1 MHVDLDAF
9 YASVEQLRRPEL
21 RGKPVIV
28 GGAGV
33 EGERGVVAATSYE
46 AGPFGVR
53 SAMPLSRARRLCP
66 PAVVIP
72 CDFPA
77 YREASKSVFA
87 ILDRYSPVIEPI
99 ALDEAYLDLTGE
111 DALMGPADSVAVRL
125 RDEVKSR
132 CGLDLSIGV
141 ASCKL
146 VAKVASELRKPRG
159 LVVVPPGEEA
169 SFLAP
174 LPLSRLPGCG
184 PATAVKLERVGV
196 RTIGDLAALP
206 DPLLG
211 ELFGQ
216 YGRAL
221 GSHAR
226 GIDASPVMP
235 PGDPKSIS
243 REITFDRDVSDAR
256 KVRETALGLL
266 QDVGQ
271 SLRAHGL
278 SARTVLLK
286 IRYQPFDTQSRQ
298 ATLPYPTDRAD
309 QLARPPRPLLEPQPA
324 APPPPPPLG
333 AGPSTLQPAPP
344 HLDPPEGEVIATA
357 RIAGIQAAK
366 RTSDL
371 IPMCHPLSLT
381 LIDVDCVAD
390 DRLPGIRIESR
401 VRCEGKTGA
410 EMEAL
415 TAVAVAA
422 LTVVDMAKS
431 ADRWMAIEGVELV
444 EKGGGKSGDLR
455 RPARFRS

>member
-28 GGAGV
+28 GGSGV
-33 EGERGVVAATSYE
+33 VGERGVVAAASYE
-46 AGPFGVR
+46 ARPFGVR
-53 SAMPLSRARRLCP
+53 SAMPLTRARRLCP
-66 PAVVIP
+66 NAIFIP

-87 ILDRYSPVIEPI
+87 ILDHYSPVIEPI

-111 DALMGPADSVAVRL
+111 EALMGQPDAVAHRL
-125 RDEVKSR
+125 RDEVKAR

-159 LVVVPPGEEA
+159 LVVVNPGTEA

-174 LPLSRLPGCG
+174 LPLGKLPGCG
-184 PATAVKLERVGV
+184 PATVARLERFGA
-196 RTIGDLAALP
+196 RTVGDLAALP

-216 YGRAL
+216 YGRLL
-221 GSHAR
+221 GAHAR

-243 REITFDRDVSDAR
+243 REVTFDRDQRDPAR
-256 KVRETALGLL
+256 VRETALGLL

-271 SLRAHGL
+271 SLRAHGM
-278 SARTVLLK
+278 SARTVVLK

-298 ATLPYPTDRAD
+298 ATLPYPTDRDD
-309 QLARPPRPLLEPQPA
+309 QLAQALRQLLETQLDPSRPIR
-324 APPPPPPLG
+324 LIG
-333 AGPSTLQPAPP
+333 AGVSNLEAGATQLNLLETRSSRLAL
-344 HLDPPEGEVIATA
+344 LDEQLDELRGRYGDHVIARGAAA
-357 RIAGIQAAK
+357 RPHQK
-366 RTSDL
+366 DVRRDDL
-371 IPMCHPLSLT
+371 
-381 LIDVDCVAD
+381 D
-390 DRLPGIRIESR
+390 
-401 VRCEGKTGA
+401 
-410 EMEAL
+410 AL
-415 TAVAVAA
+415 
-422 LTVVDMAKS
+422 
-431 ADRWMAIEGVELV
+431 R
-444 EKGGGKSGDLR
+444 
-455 RPARFRS
+455 

>member
-33 EGERGVVAATSYE
+33 EGERGVVAAASYE
-46 AGPFGVR
+46 ARPFGVR

-66 PAVVIP
+66 NAVVIP

-159 LVVVPPGEEA
+159 LVVVPAGTEA

-174 LPLSRLPGCG
+174 LPLAKLPGCG
-184 PATAVKLERVGV
+184 PATVVRLERVGG
-196 RTIGDLAALP
+196 RTVGDLAALP

-211 ELFGQ
+211 GLFGQ
-216 YGRAL
+216 YGRLL
-221 GSHAR
+221 GAHAR
-226 GIDASPVMP
+226 GIDPSPVLP
-235 PGDPKSIS
+235 PGEPKSIS
-243 REITFDRDVSDAR
+243 REVTFDRDV
-256 KVRETALGLL
+256 REAGKSPAKGLGLL
-266 QDVGQ
+266 QDVAPN
-271 SLRAHGL
+271 LPAPGL
-278 SARTVLLK
+278 SAPPGGLK
-286 IRYQPFDTQSRQ
+286 IRDP
-298 ATLPYPTDRAD
+298 TLP
-309 QLARPPRPLLEPQPA
+309 PP
-324 APPPPPPLG
+324 
-333 AGPSTLQPAPP
+333 
-344 HLDPPEGEVIATA
+344 
-357 RIAGIQAAK
+357 
-366 RTSDL
+366 
-371 IPMCHPLSLT
+371 
-381 LIDVDCVAD
+381 
-390 DRLPGIRIESR
+390 
-401 VRCEGKTGA
+401 
-410 EMEAL
+410 
-415 TAVAVAA
+415 
-422 LTVVDMAKS
+422 
-431 ADRWMAIEGVELV
+431 
-444 EKGGGKSGDLR
+444 
-455 RPARFRS
+455 FRQG

>member
-33 EGERGVVAATSYE
+33 PAERGVVAAASYE
-46 AGPFGVR
+46 ARPFGVR

-66 PAVVIP
+66 NAIFVP

-87 ILDRYSPVIEPI
+87 ILDRYSPIIEPI

-111 DALMGPADSVAVRL
+111 DALMGPPDTVALRL
-125 RDEVKSR
+125 RDEVKAS

-159 LVVVPPGEEA
+159 LVVVRAGEEA
-169 SFLAP
+169 AFLAP

-184 PATAVKLERVGV
+184 PATAVRLERVGV
-196 RTIGDLAALP
+196 RTVGELAALP

-216 YGRAL
+216 YGRQL
-221 GSHAR
+221 GAHAR
-226 GIDASPVMP
+226 GIDPSPVMP

-243 REITFDRDVSDAR
+243 REVTFDRDVTDTS
-256 KVRETALGLL
+256 KVRETALALL

-278 SARTVLLK
+278 SARTVVLK
-286 IRYQPFDTQSRQ
+286 IRYQPFDTLSRQ
-298 ATLPYPTDRAD
+298 ATLPYPTDRDD
-309 QLARPPRPLLEPQPA
+309 QLAGALRQLLQTQLDPARPIRLIGAGVSNLEPGATQLSLLENRSSRLAMLDEQLDELRGRYGDHVIARGPA
-324 APPPPPPLG
+324 AR
-333 AGPSTLQPAPP
+333 P
-344 HLDPPEGEVIATA
+344 HQKDIRRDDLD
-357 RIAGIQAAK
+357 
-366 RTSDL
+366 
-371 IPMCHPLSLT
+371 
-381 LIDVDCVAD
+381 
-390 DRLPGIRIESR
+390 
-401 VRCEGKTGA
+401 
-410 EMEAL
+410 AL
-415 TAVAVAA
+415 
-422 LTVVDMAKS
+422 
-431 ADRWMAIEGVELV
+431 R
-444 EKGGGKSGDLR
+444 
-455 RPARFRS
+455 

>member
-33 EGERGVVAATSYE
+33 DGERGVVAAASYE
-46 AGPFGVR
+46 ARPFGVR

-66 PAVVIP
+66 TAVFIP

-87 ILDRYSPVIEPI
+87 ILDRYSPLIEPI

-111 DALMGPADSVAVRL
+111 DALMGPADTVAVRL
-125 RDEVKSR
+125 RDEVKTR

-159 LVVVPPGEEA
+159 LVVVPPGHEA
-169 SFLAP
+169 AFLAA
-174 LPLSRLPGCG
+174 LPLARLPGCG
-184 PATAVKLERVGV
+184 PATALRLERVGV
-196 RTIGDLAALP
+196 RTSGQLAALP

-216 YGRAL
+216 YGRVL
-221 GSHAR
+221 GAHAR
-226 GIDASPVMP
+226 GIDPSPVLP

-243 REITFDRDVSDAR
+243 REVTFDHDQLNAAR
-256 KVRETALGLL
+256 VRSTALRLL
-266 QDVGQ
+266 QDVTQ

-278 SARTVLLK
+278 SARTVVLK

-298 ATLPYPTDRAD
+298 ATLPYPTDRDD
-309 QLARPPRPLLEPQPA
+309 QIAAALPPLLEPQ
-324 APPPPPPLG
+324 
-333 AGPSTLQPAPP
+333 
-344 HLDPPEGEVIATA
+344 LDVA
-357 RIAGIQAAK
+357 RPI
-366 RTSDL
+366 R
-371 IPMCHPLSLT
+371 
-381 LIDVDCVAD
+381 LID
-390 DRLPGIRIESR
+390 PGVSN
-401 VRCEGKTGA
+401 
-410 EMEAL
+410 
-415 TAVAVAA
+415 
-422 LTVVDMAKS
+422 
-431 ADRWMAIEGVELV
+431 
-444 EKGGGKSGDLR
+444 LR
-455 RPARFRS
+455 TCAW

>member
-33 EGERGVVAATSYE
+33 DGERGVVAAASYE
-46 AGPFGVR
+46 ARPFGVH

-66 PAVVIP
+66 NAVFVP

-111 DALMGPADSVAVRL
+111 EALLGSPGTVAVRL
-125 RDEVKSR
+125 RDEVKAR

-146 VAKVASELRKPRG
+146 VAKVASELRKPCG
-159 LVVVPPGEEA
+159 LVVVPAGGEA
-169 SFLAP
+169 SFLAL
-174 LPLSRLPGCG
+174 LPLAKLPGCG
-184 PATAVKLERVGV
+184 PASVLRLERIGV
-196 RTIGDLAALP
+196 RTVGDLAALP

-216 YGRAL
+216 YGRLL
-221 GSHAR
+221 GAHAR
-226 GIDASPVMP
+226 GIDPSPVLP

-243 REITFDRDVSDAR
+243 REVTFDRDVSDAA
-256 KVRETALGLL
+256 KVRETALALL

-271 SLRAHGL
+271 SLRSHGL
-278 SARTVLLK
+278 SARTIVLK

-298 ATLPYPTDRAD
+298 ATLPYPTDRDD
-309 QLARPPRPLLEPQPA
+309 QLAAALRQLLETQLDPSRPIRLIGAGVSNLEQGATQLNLLESRSSRLAMLDEQLDELRGRYGDHVIARGAAPRPHQKDVRRDD
-324 APPPPPPLG
+324 
-333 AGPSTLQPAPP
+333 
-344 HLDPPEGEVIATA
+344 LD
-357 RIAGIQAAK
+357 
-366 RTSDL
+366 
-371 IPMCHPLSLT
+371 
-381 LIDVDCVAD
+381 
-390 DRLPGIRIESR
+390 
-401 VRCEGKTGA
+401 
-410 EMEAL
+410 AL
-415 TAVAVAA
+415 
-422 LTVVDMAKS
+422 
-431 ADRWMAIEGVELV
+431 R
-444 EKGGGKSGDLR
+444 
-455 RPARFRS
+455 

>member
-28 GGAGV
+28 GGAGGD
-33 EGERGVVAATSYE
+33 GERGVVAAASYE
-46 AGPFGVR
+46 ARPFGVR

-66 PAVVIP
+66 TAVFIP

-111 DALMGPADSVAVRL
+111 DALMGPADTVAIRL
-125 RDEVKSR
+125 RDEVKTR

-159 LVVVPPGEEA
+159 LVVVPPGTEA

-174 LPLSRLPGCG
+174 LPLGKLPGCG
-184 PATAVKLERVGV
+184 PATAVRLERVGV

-216 YGRAL
+216 YGRLL
-221 GSHAR
+221 GAHAR
-226 GIDASPVMP
+226 GIDPSPVLP

-243 REITFDRDVSDAR
+243 REVTFDRDVREAG
-256 KVRETALGLL
+256 KVRATALGLL
-266 QDVGQ
+266 QDVGH
-271 SLRAHGL
+271 SLREHGL
-278 SARTVLLK
+278 SARTVVLK
-286 IRYQPFDTQSRQ
+286 IRYRPFDTLSRL
-298 ATLPYPTDRAD
+298 ATLDE
-309 QLARPPRPLLEPQPA
+309 QLDELRGRYGDHVITRGTAARLHQKDVRRDD
-324 APPPPPPLG
+324 
-333 AGPSTLQPAPP
+333 
-344 HLDPPEGEVIATA
+344 LD
-357 RIAGIQAAK
+357 
-366 RTSDL
+366 
-371 IPMCHPLSLT
+371 
-381 LIDVDCVAD
+381 
-390 DRLPGIRIESR
+390 
-401 VRCEGKTGA
+401 
-410 EMEAL
+410 AL
-415 TAVAVAA
+415 
-422 LTVVDMAKS
+422 
-431 ADRWMAIEGVELV
+431 R
-444 EKGGGKSGDLR
+444 
-455 RPARFRS
+455 

>member
-33 EGERGVVAATSYE
+33 EGERGVVAAASYE
-46 AGPFGVR
+46 ARPFGVR

-66 PAVVIP
+66 NAVFIP

-111 DALMGPADSVAVRL
+111 DALMGPTDRVALRL

-159 LVVVPPGEEA
+159 LVVVPPGTEA

-174 LPLSRLPGCG
+174 LPLGKLPGCG
-184 PATAVKLERVGV
+184 PATAVRLERVGV

-216 YGRAL
+216 YGRLL
-221 GSHAR
+221 GGHAR
-226 GIDASPVMP
+226 GVDPSPVLP

-243 REITFDRDVSDAR
+243 REGTFDRDVREAG
-256 KVRETALGLL
+256 KVRATALGLL
-266 QDVGQ
+266 QDVGH
-271 SLRAHGL
+271 SLREHGL
-278 SARTVLLK
+278 SARTVALK
-286 IRYQPFDTQSRQ
+286 IRYQPFDTLSRQ
-298 ATLPYPTDRAD
+298 ATLPYPTARHD
-309 QLARPPRPLLEPQPA
+309 QPGSALGPLLETQ
-324 APPPPPPLG
+324 
-333 AGPSTLQPAPP
+333 
-344 HLDPPEGEVIATA
+344 LDPSRAVRLTAAGVSNLEPCATQLSLLEIRSSRLAILDEQLDELRGRYGDHVIARGTA
-357 RIAGIQAAK
+357 PRHHQK
-366 RTSDL
+366 DVRRDDL
-371 IPMCHPLSLT
+371 
-381 LIDVDCVAD
+381 D
-390 DRLPGIRIESR
+390 
-401 VRCEGKTGA
+401 
-410 EMEAL
+410 AL
-415 TAVAVAA
+415 
-422 LTVVDMAKS
+422 
-431 ADRWMAIEGVELV
+431 R
-444 EKGGGKSGDLR
+444 
-455 RPARFRS
+455 

>member
-33 EGERGVVAATSYE
+33 EGERGVVAAASYE
-46 AGPFGVR
+46 ARPFGVR

-66 PAVVIP
+66 HAVFIP

-111 DALMGPADSVAVRL
+111 DALLGPADTVALRL

-159 LVVVPPGEEA
+159 LVVVPAGTEA

-174 LPLSRLPGCG
+174 LPLTKLPGCG
-184 PATAVKLERVGV
+184 PATALRLERVGV

-216 YGRAL
+216 YGRLL
-221 GSHAR
+221 GAHAR
-226 GIDASPVMP
+226 GIDPSAVLP

-243 REITFDRDVSDAR
+243 REVTFDRDVREAS
-256 KVRETALGLL
+256 KVRATALGLL
-266 QDVGQ
+266 QDVGH
-271 SLRAHGL
+271 SLRGHGL
-278 SARTVLLK
+278 SARTVVLK
-286 IRYQPFDTQSRQ
+286 IRYQPFDTLSRQ
-298 ATLPYPTDRAD
+298 ATLPYPTDRDD
-309 QLARPPRPLLEPQPA
+309 QLAAALRQLLETQLDPSRA
-324 APPPPPPLG
+324 VRLIG
-333 AGPSTLQPAPP
+333 AGVSNLEACATQLSLLETRSSRLAM
-344 HLDPPEGEVIATA
+344 LDEQLDELRGRYGDHVIARGTA
-357 RIAGIQAAK
+357 PRHHQK
-366 RTSDL
+366 DVRRDDL
-371 IPMCHPLSLT
+371 
-381 LIDVDCVAD
+381 D
-390 DRLPGIRIESR
+390 
-401 VRCEGKTGA
+401 
-410 EMEAL
+410 AL
-415 TAVAVAA
+415 
-422 LTVVDMAKS
+422 
-431 ADRWMAIEGVELV
+431 R
-444 EKGGGKSGDLR
+444 
-455 RPARFRS
+455 